1 MRHKFLIAFVL
12 GIVATVFAILFF
24 RMVQPFVD
32 GASEIFFAGMGVGL
46 LLGIVLSIWIVRK
59 IEAPKETDTRA

>member
-32 GASEIFFAGMGVGL
+32 GASEIFLAGMGVGL

>member
-12 GIVATVFAILFF
+12 GIVVTVFAILFF

>member
-12 GIVATVFAILFF
+12 GIVATVFSILFF

-46 LLGIVLSIWIVRK
+46 LLGIVLSVWIVRK

>member
-46 LLGIVLSIWIVRK
+46 LLGIVLSVWIVRK
-59 IEAPKETDTRA
+59 IDAPREPDPRA